1 MYLDVGQK
9 IAVNVLH
16 PSERVVRQVES
27 VELIQLVVVRNV
39 ELKLKENMND
49 TDAPSQLESHS
60 VR

>member
-16 PSERVVRQVES
+16 PSERVVRQAES

-39 ELKLKENMND
+39 ELKFSCKL
-49 TDAPSQLESHS
+49 S
-60 VR
+60 